1 MYVML
6 NTYFNIM
13 ERYVSEV
20 GEEKECK
27 SKKL

>member
-1 MYVML
+1 MYVTL

-13 ERYVSEV
+13 VQYVSEV